1 MTDFVRHLA
10 ENVAVGLFDRQ
21 HHRLDQTKSSNS
33 SVSTPTPPPLDA
45 QTSPAEES
53 DDAADRS
60 ASTTAALDSSA
71 ASGFQL
77 PLGDSTLAVSSG
89 DHVKRPMNAFM
100 VWSRGQRRKLAS
112 ENPRMH
118 NSEISKRLG
127 LEWKRLS
134 ESERRPFI
142 DEAKRLR
149 AIHMRDYP
157 DYKYRPRRKPKVT
170 RAQQQQSSGMFANA
184 GLKLPSSLAPATLG
198 GFSGLVPFSTTPSFC
213 PTSPSIA
220 TSGAALHSPADP
232 SAFLAAV
239 LASQRQQQEQL
250 QASYLQLAALNV
262 LDPARFQQQLL
273 NASAGADAQQ
283 PQPQLS
289 PTLAGVFGAPFGQ
302 PTSPTAFGGLSAA
315 SSPQL
320 APPQPAFDIQ
330 QLQQLFQL
338 YAVQQHFQQQQAGG
352 KTADAADLSTL
363 PHV

>member
-21 HHRLDQTKSSNS
+21 HHLRR
-33 SVSTPTPPPLDA
+33 
-45 QTSPAEES
+45 
-53 DDAADRS
+53 AA
-60 ASTTAALDSSA
+60 
-71 ASGFQL
+71 FQL
-77 PLGDSTLAVSSG
+77 PSGDSTLSVSNG

-127 LEWKRLS
+127 LEWKRLA
-134 ESERRPFI
+134 ESERPAVHRRGEATAGDSTCAIIPTTSTGRVASRRPPEPNSSSNRAGSSRTPASSFRP
-142 DEAKRLR
+142 ASRRRLLAASPAWSR
-149 AIHMRDYP
+149 S
-157 DYKYRPRRKPKVT
+157 PRRRPSAR
-170 RAQQQQSSGMFANA
+170 RARRSRRA
-184 GLKLPSSLAPATLG
+184 APR
-198 GFSGLVPFSTTPSFC
+198 
-213 PTSPSIA
+213 
-220 TSGAALHSPADP
+220 LHSPADP

-262 LDPARFQQQLL
+262 LDPTRFQQQLL
-273 NASAGADAQQ
+273 NASAGADAQ
-283 PQPQLS
+283 QPQLS

-320 APPQPAFDIQ
+320 AAPPQPAFDIQ

-338 YAVQQHFQQQQAGG
+338 YAAQQHFQQQQAGG
-352 KTADAADLSTL
+352 KTADSQGAADLPTL